1 MCNIHP
7 SPAEFTPSL
16 WWPVAFLTS
25 AHLRATDQTN
35 QRPAE
40 SSMFTWMTSFLTSF
54 FFCLSLLGWERSQN
68 KVLPA
73 LRKKKRKEKRVPYSC
88 VVNSRPGDKDS
99 SVSAGEK
106 GWILN
111 QTSQR
116 RKRRSWLLVIDS
128 AFPCNG
134 DGENLC
140 PRPNSYRKHTH
151 ALNPEST
158 RVSFKEM
165 PSVSSPA
172 HGSIILFMLVNAWN
186 VSAH

>member
-1 MCNIHP
+1 MDDFFLDFFLFL
-7 SPAEFTPSL
+7 SEF
-16 WWPVAFLTS
+16 A
-25 AHLRATDQTN
+25 
-35 QRPAE
+35 
-40 SSMFTWMTSFLTSF
+40 
-54 FFCLSLLGWERSQN
+54 G
-68 KVLPA
+68 
-73 LRKKKRKEKRVPYSC
+73 LRKKSEKGFTSPEEKKRKEKRVPYSC

-99 SVSAGEK
+99 SASAGEK